1 MPVIDYFLHT
11 DVEITKASLLEAS
24 EGIPEPHLELHKDSR
39 TWNKDRLAAM
49 ELMLCNLV
57 WSQGVDAGLFY
68 YSRGRVSIHQQFNP
82 VGVKIHSLLSCVD
95 SLAAAGFID
104 HTKGRQRT
112 EGSKRTE
119 DSEGHKF
126 YETSTFRATS
136 KALKL
141 CSNLGLTREAIQE
154 YRRFHVRLRPEGRG
168 DLVPYKHDAYSA
180 HIEAL
185 MADYCNKL
193 NQHRISVPSNDST
206 EDNLVYLEYGKDA
219 QPIHLYRNYREYTK
233 KMEEEIGD
241 RYPFIDTN
249 WNFVF
254 GGRSG
259 GYWHGTK
266 KELRPYIKIDGK
278 PVEKV
283 DMPCCHINLCYRN
296 ESKTN
301 KWYQTETYKALK
313 AEGREQE
320 DAYYLPNVERD
331 VVKKIVL
338 IMFNVK
344 GVSGAKNSVHNWIN
358 HKYEDKSRNA
368 TAEELQMYRDSVEAT
383 GKKTEK
389 AFNDWVIKEVLRKHH
404 KIKGYFL
411 KGLLAGQIVQGVE
424 SNFMHHLAAYFQ
436 SVHGFCC
443 FTVYDE
449 FIIPADDWAGMVE
462 EQMFSTMD
470 CDVCTEYSI
479 LNMVKGA

>member
-57 WSQGVDAGLFY
+57 WNKNVDGGLFY

-82 VGVKIHSLLSCVD
+82 VGVKIDSLLSCIG

-168 DLVPYKHDAYSA
+168 DLVPYKHDAYSH
-180 HIEAL
+180 HIELL
-185 MADYCNKL
+185 MADYCYNL

-206 EDNLVYLEYGKDA
+206 EDNLIYLEYGKGA

-233 KMEEEIGD
+233 KMDKEIGD
-241 RYPFIDTN
+241 SYPFIDTN
-249 WNFVF
+249 WNFAF

-266 KELRPYIKIDGK
+266 K
-278 PVEKV
+278 
-283 DMPCCHINLCYRN
+283 
-296 ESKTN
+296 S
-301 KWYQTETYKALK
+301 
-313 AEGREQE
+313 
-320 DAYYLPNVERD
+320 
-331 VVKKIVL
+331 
-338 IMFNVK
+338 
-344 GVSGAKNSVHNWIN
+344 
-358 HKYEDKSRNA
+358 
-368 TAEELQMYRDSVEAT
+368 
-383 GKKTEK
+383 
-389 AFNDWVIKEVLRKHH
+389 
-404 KIKGYFL
+404 
-411 KGLLAGQIVQGVE
+411 
-424 SNFMHHLAAYFQ
+424 
-436 SVHGFCC
+436 
-443 FTVYDE
+443 
-449 FIIPADDWAGMVE
+449 
-462 EQMFSTMD
+462 
-470 CDVCTEYSI
+470 
-479 LNMVKGA
+479 